1 VIRHLYTAALGALV
15 AGYAPVA
22 VSRRLARGVPINL
35 RARLGYAAAPAPRR
49 PVGWVHAVSVGEA
62 LAARPLLEGLRE
74 RHPELSLV
82 VSTVTET
89 GARIVR
95 ERFQGIAEH
104 RYFPLDFPGA
114 VRRTVNAIGPAFLV
128 CMETELWPNLLRALR
143 TRGIPVM
150 IANGR
155 LSDRSFRRYRRVRR
169 FLRPMLG
176 GVAVF
181 AMQSSEDA
189 RRIIAV
195 GAPADRVVVTGN
207 VKHDALPDTTGA
219 AELWRSL
226 LGLERGQPAWVA
238 GSTHRGEEEA
248 VLEAHRIAAREER
261 DLALVIA
268 PRHPERVPEVIA
280 LIQARGWSAT
290 RRSELPA
297 ARRRGAVV
305 VLDTVGELARL
316 YAVADVVFVG
326 GSLVPAGGHNML
338 EAALQRKPT
347 LFGPYTSNFREAAAL
362 LSACGSGRVVK
373 DAAELTQALRSL
385 LLDPVLRQTLGD
397 AGYEAAAS
405 RHGAVRETLDLLD
418 RFVYPAPAAP

>member
-1 VIRHLYTAALGALV
+1 VT
-15 AGYAPVA
+15 
-22 VSRRLARGVPINL
+22 
-35 RARLGYAAAPAPRR
+35 
-49 PVGWVHAVSVGEA
+49 
-62 LAARPLLEGLRE
+62 
-74 RHPELSLV
+74 
-82 VSTVTET
+82 TVTET
-89 GARIVR
+89 GARVGR
-95 ERFQGIAEH
+95 ERFDGIAEH

-114 VRRTVNAIGPAFLV
+114 VRRVVRAIDPAFLV

-143 TRGIPVM
+143 VRGVPVM

-169 FLRPMLG
+169 FMRPMLAG
-176 GVAVF
+176 ITVF

-189 RRIIAV
+189 RRMIAI
-195 GAPADRVVVTGN
+195 GAPPARVVVTGN
-207 VKHDALPDTTGA
+207 VKQDVLPDTTGA

-226 LGLERGQPAWVA
+226 LGLDRGQSTWVA

-248 VLEAHRIAAREER
+248 VLDAHRIAAREAP

-268 PRHPERVPEVIA
+268 PRHPERVPEVVG
-280 LIQARGWSAT
+280 LIEARGFPAVK
-290 RRSELPA
+290 RSELPA

-338 EAALQRKPT
+338 EGALQRKPT
-347 LFGPYTSNFREAAAL
+347 LFGPYTSNFRDAAAL
-362 LSACGSGRVVK
+362 LTSCGAGRVVK
-373 DAAELTQALRSL
+373 DTEELTRWLLHLLRDPALRL
-385 LLDPVLRQTLGD
+385 ALGD
-397 AGYEAAAS
+397 AGYEAVAS

-418 RFVYPAPAAP
+418 RFVYPSPAAP